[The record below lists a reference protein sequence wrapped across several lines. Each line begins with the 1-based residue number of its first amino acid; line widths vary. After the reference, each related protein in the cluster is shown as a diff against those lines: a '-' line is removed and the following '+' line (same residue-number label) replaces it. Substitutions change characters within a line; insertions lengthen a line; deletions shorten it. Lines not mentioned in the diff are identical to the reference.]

1 MNAGILYPAWEKKKI
16 KTSSGE
22 DFKLFKGEVNG

>member
-1 MNAGILYPAWEKKKI
+1 MQAFFTLPGKKKKI